1 MRKVLL
7 PLLVCAVAATAAAQV
22 PEPVNIKVSVN
33 LVEVPVSVVDAAG
46 NPIRGLTAANFHV
59 AEDSAARTVTAF
71 DVVDYGTSGNTEA
84 PKLRP
89 PAASAR
95 RNFLLLFD
103 LSYGNP
109 KSFSRAQKAAR
120 DFVANAVA
128 ANDLVGVATIDAERG
143 MRLLSAFTTD
153 RSLTEAAVANPSE
166 LVSHDPLQ
174 IAGRYA
180 FQPVANGAPRVG
192 ADPELIAGHMKLYLD
207 TTHENEQFERRRVEL
222 QLGWLG
228 QLAMMMRRVPGRKQV
243 VLLSEGFSAQSV
255 QGRDVRDSAE
265 SATEMEQVTRGATFR
280 IDNDVRLGSTA
291 ALTALADMTKTFREA
306 DVVLHA
312 IDLQGVRLENDV
324 ATGARLNSNDGLGIL
339 TRATGGTLFERS
351 NDLSS
356 NFGRLLHEQEVVYI
370 LGFQTAND
378 TPGRF
383 HPLTVRVTGIPS
395 GAKVYSRSGYYE
407 AGLETPQERALT
419 NAEVILNDLPQEG
432 LRVAAHASA
441 LPVENG
447 AARVPVTLEIRGEDI
462 LQDVLDATAG
472 LEVFVYAF
480 GEDGNVRDSIY
491 NGITL
496 DLAKIGR
503 QLQSTGVRFSAT
515 LALPPGKYAI
525 RSLVR
530 VAKTGRRGF
539 VRTDVTVG
547 DATTTAASA
556 PSEEPGW
563 LLVRGTMH

>member
-1 MRKVLL
+1 MRNALLL
-7 PLLVCAVAATAAAQV
+7 PLVCAAALTAAAQV
-22 PEPVNIKVSVN
+22 QEKVNVN

-46 NPIRGLTAANFHV
+46 NPIRGLTAASFQV
-59 AEDSAARTVTAF
+59 AEDGTPRTVSAF
-71 DVVDYGTSGNTEA
+71 EVVDYGTAGSPEA

-89 PAASAR
+89 PVAAAR

-120 DFVANAVA
+120 DFVASAVA
-128 ANDLVGVATIDAERG
+128 ANDLVGVATIDADRG
-143 MRLLSAFTTD
+143 LRLLSGFTTD

-180 FQPVANGAPRVG
+180 YQPIVNGAARAG

-207 TTHENEQFERRRVEL
+207 TTHENDQFERRRVEL
-222 QLGWLG
+222 QL
-228 QLAMMMRRVPGRKQV
+228 KQV
-243 VLLSEGFSAQSV
+243 ILLSEGFSAQSV
-255 QGRDVRDSAE
+255 QGRDVRDTAE
-265 SATEMEQVTRGATFR
+265 SATELEQVTRGATFR

-291 ALTALADMTKTFREA
+291 ALSSLAAMTKTFREA

-312 IDLQGVRLENDV
+312 IDLQGIRLENDV
-324 ATGARLNSNDGLGIL
+324 TTGSRLNSNDGLSIL

-356 NFGRLLHEQEVVYI
+356 GFGRLLHGQEVVYV
-370 LGFQTAND
+370 LGFQTSNN
-378 TPGRF
+378 TPGLF
-383 HPLTVRVTGIPS
+383 HPLTVRVSGVPS
-395 GAKVYSRSGYYE
+395 SSKVYSRTGYYE
-407 AGLETPQERALT
+407 AGLETLQERALT

-432 LRVAAHASA
+432 LPVAANASA
-441 LPVENG
+441 LNVENG
-447 AARVPVTLEIRGEDI
+447 TARVPVTLEIRGED
-462 LQDVLDATAG
+462 LLRDVLDANAG
-472 LEVFVYAF
+472 LEIFVYAF

-496 DLAKIGR
+496 DLAKVGR
-503 QLQSTGVRFSAT
+503 QLQSTGVKFTAS
-515 LALPPGKYAI
+515 LALPPGRYAI

-530 VAKTGRRGF
+530 VAKTARRGF
-539 VRTDVTVG
+539 ARTDVTVG
-547 DATTTAASA
+547 DAAGAAA
-556 PSEEPGW
+556 PPSDDAPGW

>member
-1 MRKVLL
+1 
-7 PLLVCAVAATAAAQV
+7 
-22 PEPVNIKVSVN
+22 
-33 LVEVPVSVVDAAG
+33 
-46 NPIRGLTAANFHV
+46 
-59 AEDSAARTVTAF
+59 
-71 DVVDYGTSGNTEA
+71 
-84 PKLRP
+84 
-89 PAASAR
+89 
-95 RNFLLLFD
+95 
-103 LSYGNP
+103 
-109 KSFSRAQKAAR
+109 
-120 DFVANAVA
+120 
-128 ANDLVGVATIDAERG
+128 
-143 MRLLSAFTTD
+143 
-153 RSLTEAAVANPSE
+153 
-166 LVSHDPLQ
+166 
-174 IAGRYA
+174 
-180 FQPVANGAPRVG
+180 
-192 ADPELIAGHMKLYLD
+192 MKLYLD

-228 QLAMMMRRVPGRKQV
+228 QLAMMMRRVPGRKQI

-324 ATGARLNSNDGLGIL
+324 ATGSRLNSNDGLGIL

-395 GAKVYSRSGYYE
+395 SSKVYSRSGYYE
-407 AGLETPQERALT
+407 AGLETLQERALT

-432 LRVAAHASA
+432 LRVAAHASTLA
-441 LPVENG
+441 VENG

-462 LQDVLDATAG
+462 LQDVLDASAG

-503 QLQSTGVRFSAT
+503 QLQSTGVRFSAS

-547 DATTTAASA
+547 DAAAAAAVAS
-556 PSEEPGW
+556 PEEPVGW